1 MKGDFAEF
9 VDKVGNLFAEKRYI
23 LKVKDRF
30 QIYEFADS
38 SIFAPHSRSLSPFLP
53 SIDVPW
59 STTIPDCD
67 AEPLDC
73 SIHEENQGKK
83 SKVPAAGPEL
93 EWKWLSLGSDNHTS
107 SLDWAECRF

>member
-38 SIFAPHSRSLSPFLP
+38 SIFAPHSRSLSLFMP

-73 SIHEENQGKK
+73 SIHEENQGK
-83 SKVPAAGPEL
+83 
-93 EWKWLSLGSDNHTS
+93 
-107 SLDWAECRF
+107 